1 MSSALRLPRRR
12 FFALALAALAVP
24 APAAEPAGLSADD
37 QALVERAR
45 TYLLGLSSA
54 IGRFTQTDPHGHVT
68 TGTFYLR
75 RPGRARFEYD
85 PPSGLVVASNGFRV
99 AVLNRRLGTLD
110 AYPLGATPLGVLL
123 SRDIRIDRNVEVGAV
138 KRRPGGFGIV
148 ARQASKRNEGEITL
162 DFNDAPIALA
172 GWAITDAQGGVTRV
186 NLADFGLSKA
196 MPNWYFELAPPG
208 AGRNAPDSVKKPD
221 AAKTPSP

>member
-1 MSSALRLPRRR
+1 MVPVSRLPRRR
-12 FFALALAALAVP
+12 FFALAFSTLTWAALA
-24 APAAEPAGLSADD
+24 APVMAAEPAGLPPDD

-45 TYLLGLSSA
+45 TYLLGLSNA
-54 IGRFTQTDPHGHVT
+54 MGRFTQTEPRGHVT

-123 SRDIRIDRNVEVGAV
+123 SRDIRIDKNVEVGAV
-138 KRRPGGFGIV
+138 KRRPGGFEIV
-148 ARQASKRNEGEITL
+148 ARRASKRNEGEISL
-162 DFNDAPIALA
+162 DFNDAPMALA

-186 NLADFGLSKA
+186 RLADFGPSKA
-196 MPNWYFELAPPG
+196 MPNWYFELAPSGAARKAPG
-208 AGRNAPDSVKKPD
+208 S
-221 AAKTPSP
+221 